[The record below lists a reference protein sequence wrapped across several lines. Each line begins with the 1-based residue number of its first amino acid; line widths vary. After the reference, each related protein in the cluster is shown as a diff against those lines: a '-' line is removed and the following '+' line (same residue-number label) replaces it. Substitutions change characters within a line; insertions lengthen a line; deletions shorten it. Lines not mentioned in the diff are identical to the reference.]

1 MNTSAK
7 MPKLKM
13 DNFRM
18 LIGGN
23 LVESET
29 KRWFPSINPANEEVL
44 AQAPLGSSKDVDR
57 AVEAAEKAQPAWASL
72 PVAKRSEY
80 LRKLA
85 DALNQRAEE
94 LLYLEVLDTGNTIR
108 KMQNDVG
115 SGINILLYFAGLGYE
130 LKGCTIPSTPGNL
143 HLTIREPYG
152 VVGRIV
158 PFNHPIMFAISKM
171 GAPLMAGNTMVIK
184 PSQQTP
190 LSTCVLG
197 EVCQQVLPPGVVN
210 IVTGFGN
217 EVGEAIVRHPRVK
230 RLALIGSVK
239 TGMAIQRS
247 AAEVAVKHITLEL
260 GGKNPMII
268 FPDADLSKATPAAV
282 DGMNF
287 AWQGQSCGS
296 TSRLLLHE
304 SIYDQVIQGVV
315 KIASSLRLDD
325 PLSWDAQMGPIN
337 HKAQY
342 EKVKYYVQAGKE
354 DGAKLMTGGK
364 RPEGKQ
370 FERGYWFEPTVF
382 GDVKP
387 EMRIAREEIF
397 GPILSVMKWKS
408 PEELR
413 EITNSVDVGLT
424 GSVWTRDVSTA
435 LKAARWI
442 QSGYIWVN
450 GVSGHYPA
458 TPFGGYKNTGI
469 GREEDYGELLSYT
482 EEKTIHIVL

>member
-1 MNTSAK
+1 MNHSAK

-13 DNFRM
+13 DHFRM
-18 LIGGN
+18 LIGGA
-23 LVESET
+23 LVESESR
-29 KRWFPSINPANEEVL
+29 RWFPSINPANEEVL
-44 AQAPLGSSKDVDR
+44 AQVPLGSAKDVDR

-80 LRKLA
+80 LRMLA
-85 DALNQRAEE
+85 GALNERAEE
-94 LLYLEVLDTGNTIR
+94 LLYLEVLDTGNTIS
-108 KMQNDVG
+108 KMENDVA
-115 SGINILLYFAGLGYE
+115 SGIAHLLYFAGLGYE

-171 GAPLMAGNTMVIK
+171 GPPLIAGNTMVIK
-184 PSQQTP
+184 PSQQTS

-197 EVCQQVLPPGVVN
+197 EICQQVLPPGVVN
-210 IVTGFGN
+210 IVTGFGD

-260 GGKNPMII
+260 GGKNPMIV
-268 FPDADLSKATPAAV
+268 FSDADLSAAIPAAV

-296 TSRLLLHE
+296 TSRLLLHD
-304 SIYDQVIQGVV
+304 SIYDQVLQGVV
-315 KIASSLRLDD
+315 KIASSIRLDD
-325 PLSWDAQMGPIN
+325 PLSWSAQMGPIN
-337 HKAQY
+337 NKVQY
-342 EKVKYYVQAGKE
+342 EKVKYYTQAGKE
-354 DGAKLMTGGK
+354 DGAKLMTGGR
-364 RPEGKQ
+364 RPGGRE
-370 FERGYWFEPTVF
+370 FERGYWFEPTIF
-382 GDVKP
+382 ADVKP

-397 GPILSVMKWKS
+397 GPVLSVMRWKS
-408 PEELR
+408 LVELQ
-413 EITNSVDVGLT
+413 EVASSVDVGLT

-435 LKAARWI
+435 IKTARWI
-442 QSGYIWVN
+442 QSGYIWIN
-450 GVSGHYPA
+450 GVSAHYPA
-458 TPFGGYKNTGI
+458 TPFGGYKNSGI
-469 GREEDYGELLSYT
+469 GREEGYGELLSYT